1 MHARSIRGCD
11 TISASLGFSFRIG
24 RKNRDNRMGKPNAI
38 GETREAS
45 SESGSAAKTQGRGPR
60 KPFGLQISG
69 RSAGDI
75 DRAIKARARH
85 KGGSKQDLAA
95 FSNAPAR

>member
-1 MHARSIRGCD
+1 MPARSIRRCD

-24 RKNRDNRMGKPNAI
+24 RKNRDNRMGKPNGI

-45 SESGSAAKTQGRGPR
+45 SESGSAAKTQGRGPG

-69 RSAGDI
+69 GFADNI

-85 KGGSKQDLAA
+85 KGRSKLALAA
-95 FSNAPAR
+95 FSNAPA